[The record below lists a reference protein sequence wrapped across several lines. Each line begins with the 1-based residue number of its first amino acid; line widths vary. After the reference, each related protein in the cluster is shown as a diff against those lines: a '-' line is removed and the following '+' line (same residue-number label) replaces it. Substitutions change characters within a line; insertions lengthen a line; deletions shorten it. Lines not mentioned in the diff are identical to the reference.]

1 MKDVILI
8 YKQIRKNGKC
18 VGWQTT
24 INGKTFKALTMK
36 TLRQIAHREL
46 LVDGPYVLIQD

>member
-1 MKDVILI
+1 MKDFVLI
-8 YKQIRKNGKC
+8 YSRLRKNGKT

-46 LVDGPYVLIQD
+46 AGSYVLIQD